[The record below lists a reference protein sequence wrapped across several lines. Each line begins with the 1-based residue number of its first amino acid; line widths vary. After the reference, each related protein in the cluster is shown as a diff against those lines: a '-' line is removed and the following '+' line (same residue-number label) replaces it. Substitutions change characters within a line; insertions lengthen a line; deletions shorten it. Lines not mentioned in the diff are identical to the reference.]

1 MCFPVIA
8 VERYF
13 SISHPFEKEKHLR
26 RVTYLNSES
35 KISLISNLR
44 CNGLFSVACWIIGGS
59 IAGLTAFFYP
69 ITNVSIYCN
78 ETPLRPADVKPLYR
92 RTIYLTIPIGFAS
105 LLFTSELYLKEAIGH
120 RSNQD
125 YTSVIC
131 YGLIVYRVRRK
142 WQKSTAAAA
151 AAAASL
157 GALGRYRGSKR
168 HSSPVL
174 ATDAFVAASAIL
186 SQAALMDPTMSEVLA
201 EEDEAGP
208 SHERPSSIRIKGSE
222 SEIEGVLPCL

>member
-1 MCFPVIA
+1 MIGIGICNKPRIFPA
-8 VERYF
+8 
-13 SISHPFEKEKHLR
+13 
-26 RVTYLNSES
+26 
-35 KISLISNLR
+35 
-44 CNGLFSVACWIIGGS
+44 
-59 IAGLTAFFYP
+59 
-69 ITNVSIYCN
+69 
-78 ETPLRPADVKPLYR
+78 
-92 RTIYLTIPIGFAS
+92 
-105 LLFTSELYLKEAIGH
+105 
-120 RSNQD
+120 
-125 YTSVIC
+125 VIC

-151 AAAASL
+151 ASL

-168 HSSPVL
+168 HSSPGL

-222 SEIEGVLPCL
+222 SEIEGVLPWL